1 MIYNIDFEIASLV
14 FLLVL
19 SIIYLSRKNDFGTH
33 TRIIHYYWISTILSI
48 CLNILTCYTIAEY
61 ESFPLGI
68 NYFLNAAY
76 LSSQCIL
83 PVFFG
88 AYVYSLVE
96 TTTHLKKQTLI
107 LFSIPSFIA
116 NLLTISSVR
125 TGAVFYFDATGY
137 HHGPLFLCLYINI
150 AFYVISAL
158 GVALYPKNN
167 LHKKQ
172 RIMIFALVL
181 LAILPIMVQFFL
193 PTCLLTG
200 LGTTL
205 TVFIM
210 VLTNDSMITFKDATT
225 GALNR
230 EAFLMCI
237 HNYTEDR
244 IPVQIYAI
252 ALDNFKI
259 VNEMYGME
267 GGNLLMQMLATE
279 LQNEYDE
286 SQVFRFSGDIFTIVL
301 EEKSESIK
309 ELARINRI
317 LNSTWHL
324 NDSDVHLTACI
335 GLTHSIDYKDSG
347 LLEAIEYSVTCAKEL
362 GKGRFFEVNEAA
374 AKAMERRSAIEQAIM
389 ENIAA
394 NTFEVHYQPIFDTQ
408 AMRFHSMEALARL
421 HVDGFGYVSP
431 EEFIKIAENNGTIL
445 KIGLLVLEEVCRFI
459 KEYNL
464 KERGIDYVEVNL
476 SVVQCTQEG
485 IVQDILSVIEKYQI
499 PPSMINL
506 EITESATASSQKV
519 LIRNMA
525 RMALSD
531 LTFSLDDY
539 GSGYSN
545 VNYLVDLPF
554 SIVKL
559 DKYIVWAA
567 FEKITSRKI
576 LENTVTMFKYINL
589 KIVAEGV
596 EDINMAKT
604 LTRMGIDYLQGY
616 YFSRPVPK
624 EKVIQLLDSNYLDTI
639 LEKNPLE

>member
-14 FLLVL
+14 FLLVM
-19 SIIYLSRKNDFGTH
+19 SIIYLFRKNDFGMH
-33 TRIIHYYWISTILSI
+33 TRIIHYYWVSTILSI
-48 CLNILTCYTIAEY
+48 CLNIFTCYTIAEY

-68 NYFLNAAY
+68 NYLLNAAY

-96 TTTHLKKQTLI
+96 TTHLKKLTLI
-107 LFSIPSFIA
+107 LCSIPSVIA
-116 NLLTISSVR
+116 NLLTLSSVW
-125 TGAVFYFDATGY
+125 TGAVFYFDDTGY
-137 HHGPLFLCLYINI
+137 HHGSLFSCLYINI
-150 AFYVISAL
+150 AFYVILAL
-158 GVALYPKNN
+158 GIALYPKNN
-167 LHKKQ
+167 LHMKQ
-172 RIMIFALVL
+172 RITIFLLVS
-181 LAILPIMVQFFL
+181 LAVLPVMVQAFL
-193 PTCLLTG
+193 PTYLLTG
-200 LGTTL
+200 LGGTL
-205 TVFIM
+205 TVLIM

-230 EAFLMCI
+230 EAFLMYI
-237 HNYTEDR
+237 QEYNEVQ

-259 VNEMYGME
+259 INEMYGME
-267 GGNLLMQMLATE
+267 GGNLLMQMLVTE

-286 SQVFRFSGDIFTIVL
+286 SQVFRFSGDTFTIVL
-301 EEKSESIK
+301 EEKTESIK
-309 ELARINRI
+309 ELTRINRI
-317 LNSTWHL
+317 LNSTWYL
-324 NDSDVHLTACI
+324 DDNDVHLTACI
-335 GLTHSIDYKDSG
+335 GLTHSIDHKDSD
-347 LLEAIEYSVTCAKEL
+347 LLKAIEYSVTCAKEL

-374 AKAMERRSAIEQAIM
+374 TKAMERRSAIEQAIM
-389 ENIAA
+389 ENIAD

-408 AMRFHSMEALARL
+408 TMRFHSMEALARL
-421 HVDGFGYVSP
+421 HVDGFGYISP
-431 EEFIKIAENNGTIL
+431 EEFVKIAENNGTIL

-476 SVVQCTQEG
+476 SVVQCTQEA
-485 IVQDILSVIEKYQI
+485 IVQDVLSVIEKYQI

-506 EITESATASSQKV
+506 EITESAAASSQKV
-519 LIRNMA
+519 LIRNLA

-531 LTFSLDDY
+531 ITFSLDDY

-545 VNYLVDLPF
+545 INYLVDLPF

-567 FEKITSRKI
+567 FEKVTSRKI

-589 KIVAEGV
+589 KIVAEGI
-596 EDINMAKT
+596 EDINMART
-604 LTRMGIDYLQGY
+604 LTRMGIDYLQGF

-624 EKVIQLLDSNYLDTI
+624 EKLVQILDSDYLDTL